1 MKIYILIPV
10 FNESSNIERLAAN
23 LIDGFKNYS
32 TTFVFINDGS
42 KDDSVKKLNQYFKES
57 DYKIINY
64 LENKGP
70 GFCFNSGFEWI
81 IKNSQNESDLII
93 TMEADNTSDINLAES
108 MIAFNK
114 IGFDIVLASI
124 YCQGGSF
131 VKTSILRKFLSL
143 IANIFLRFIFD
154 IKVQTLSSFYRLYSI
169 KSIIKIKDNYTKII
183 SENGF
188 ICMVELLIKL
198 IKQES
203 KIIEIPMELDSSNRK
218 GKSKMKLIKT
228 SLYYIKFIFFN
239 KLK

>member
-1 MKIYILIPV
+1 
-10 FNESSNIERLAAN
+10 
-23 LIDGFKNYS
+23 
-32 TTFVFINDGS
+32 
-42 KDDSVKKLNQYFKES
+42 
-57 DYKIINY
+57 
-64 LENKGP
+64 
-70 GFCFNSGFEWI
+70 
-81 IKNSQNESDLII
+81 
-93 TMEADNTSDINLAES
+93 MEADNTSDINLVES
-108 MIAFNK
+108 MIALNK

-131 VKTSILRKFLSL
+131 VKTSTLRKFLSL
-143 IANIFLRFIFD
+143 IANILLRFIFD

-198 IKQES
+198 IKQET
-203 KIIEIPMELDSSNRK
+203 KIIEIPMKLDSSNRK